1 MEGMELE
8 DAWSHMRMLD
18 NRLQEGGSLELT
30 DEVRA
35 LLRRTAP
42 TVAISE
48 TEADAALA
56 GVESSAAL
64 IHTIRQR
71 VDDGSL
77 RLGEATRRATRL
89 EEVEDIEG
97 ARQQMLDLLAVEVV
111 PSYRR
116 QAESELEFL
125 SSYGEPIDCSV
136 TDLRG
141 VWDQVRK
148 LHYQINKLGHGLRLV
163 DALRDFLRRAAA
175 TVAISEVET
184 ESALS
189 SDESAVALLRE
200 IRKRMLEGSRRSK
213 KAIYRMYV
221 LRETGDL
228 QGARQLM
235 HEVLTVEVVPHF
247 RKLAEEELK
256 HLDEFE
262 QSRGQQ

>member
-1 MEGMELE
+1 MEGVELE
-8 DAWSHMRMLD
+8 DAWSQVRLLD
-18 NRLQEGGSLELT
+18 NRLQEGERLELA

-48 TEADAALA
+48 AEADAALA
-56 GVESSAAL
+56 GVESSTAL

-71 VDDGSL
+71 VDDGSR

-89 EEVEDIEG
+89 EEAEDIEG

-116 QAESELEFL
+116 QAEGEQEFL
-125 SSYGEPIDCSV
+125 SSYGGPIDCSV

-141 VWDQVRK
+141 VWEQVRK
-148 LHYQINKLGHGLRLV
+148 LHYQINKLGHMLRLV

-175 TVAISEVET
+175 TVAISEAEAET
-184 ESALS
+184 ALS
-189 SDESAVALLRE
+189 SDESATVLLRE
-200 IRKRMLEGSRRSK
+200 IRTRMLEGSRRSK

-235 HEVLTVEVVPHF
+235 HEVLAVEVVPHF
-247 RKLAEEELK
+247 RKLAEDELRY
-256 HLDEFE
+256 LDEFE
-262 QSRGQQ
+262 RSRGPQ